1 MKNKIAKLLVA
12 SLTMT
17 TVFSGTVIVKAEKK
31 ESSDPVEITVQ
42 SWQYALG
49 DYKGNSSDDKL
60 TQAIADEFNS
70 THDDIH
76 VTVNIL
82 REDDHYNALK
92 VDLAAGSAPDVIGI
106 APGAK
111 LEEYKSQMV
120 PLVDYVKDAWGD
132 SWEDK
137 FSESAFTTIKLSGD
151 EIYKIVHDVF
161 TCLRV
166 SQK

>member
-1 MKNKIAKLLVA
+1 
-12 SLTMT
+12 
-17 TVFSGTVIVKAEKK
+17 
-31 ESSDPVEITVQ
+31 
-42 SWQYALG
+42 
-49 DYKGNSSDDKL
+49 
-60 TQAIADEFNS
+60 
-70 THDDIH
+70 
-76 VTVNIL
+76 
-82 REDDHYNALK
+82 
-92 VDLAAGSAPDVIGI
+92 
-106 APGAK
+106 
-111 LEEYKSQMV
+111 MV